1 MYRSEKRKEEFE
13 ESELSLS
20 QRILGI
26 FLITLLFMLSLKM
39 SDVLIESGTFGE
51 IMKDFKTILI
61 ILYGFCMV
69 SLMTLFA
76 IGELSCKREKKKSKD
91 FKVEILEINSKFK
104 NGKISFKKAIKKIR
118 KLKKEKVLSEEE
130 KNLREEK
137 LKILEKESL
146 ILENNQEKSVW
157 IEQK

>member
-13 ESELSLS
+13 EIELSLS

>member
-13 ESELSLS
+13 EIELSLS

-51 IMKDFKTILI
+51 IMKDFQTILI

-104 NGKISFKKAIKKIR
+104 NGKISFKKALKKIR

>member
-13 ESELSLS
+13 EIELSLS

-51 IMKDFKTILI
+51 IMKDLKTILI

-104 NGKISFKKAIKKIR
+104 NGKISFKKALKKIR

>member
-51 IMKDFKTILI
+51 IMKDLKTILI

-104 NGKISFKKAIKKIR
+104 NGKISFKKALKKIR

>member
-51 IMKDFKTILI
+51 IMKDFQTMLI
-61 ILYGFCMV
+61 ILYGFCMI
-69 SLMTLFA
+69 SLITLFV

>member
-1 MYRSEKRKEEFE
+1 
-13 ESELSLS
+13 
-20 QRILGI
+20 
-26 FLITLLFMLSLKM
+26 MLSLKM

-104 NGKISFKKAIKKIR
+104 NGKISFKKALKKIR

>member
-13 ESELSLS
+13 EIELSLS

-51 IMKDFKTILI
+51 IMKNFQTILI

-104 NGKISFKKAIKKIR
+104 NGKISFKKALKKIR

>member
-51 IMKDFKTILI
+51 IMKDLKTILI

>member
-91 FKVEILEINSKFK
+91 FKVELLEINSKFK

>member
-26 FLITLLFMLSLKM
+26 LLITLLFMLSLKM

-104 NGKISFKKAIKKIR
+104 NGKISFKKALKKIR

>member
-26 FLITLLFMLSLKM
+26 LLITLLFMLSLKM

>member
-104 NGKISFKKAIKKIR
+104 NGKISFKKALKKIK

>member
-26 FLITLLFMLSLKM
+26 LLITLLFMLSLKM

-51 IMKDFKTILI
+51 IIKDLKTILI

-104 NGKISFKKAIKKIR
+104 NGKISFKKALKKIR

>member
-51 IMKDFKTILI
+51 IMKDFQTILI

-104 NGKISFKKAIKKIR
+104 NGKISFKKALKKIR
-118 KLKKEKVLSEEE
+118 KLKKEKGLSEEE
-130 KNLREEK
+130 KILREEK
-137 LKILEKESL
+137 IKVLEKESL
-146 ILENNQEKSVW
+146 VLENIQEKTVW
-157 IEQK
+157 IENK

>member
-146 ILENNQEKSVW
+146 TLENNQEKSVW

>member
-104 NGKISFKKAIKKIR
+104 NGKISFKKAIKKIK

>member
-13 ESELSLS
+13 EIELSLS

-51 IMKDFKTILI
+51 IMKNFQTILI

-91 FKVEILEINSKFK
+91 FKVEILEINFKFK
-104 NGKISFKKAIKKIR
+104 NGKISFKKALKKIR

>member
-26 FLITLLFMLSLKM
+26 FLITLLFMISFKM
-39 SDVLIESGTFGE
+39 SNALIELSTSGKIIKSFQ
-51 IMKDFKTILI
+51 TILI
-61 ILYGFCMV
+61 ILYGLCMI
-69 SLMTLFA
+69 SLMILFV
-76 IGELSCKREKKKSKD
+76 IEELLCKKQKKKSKD

-104 NGKISFKKAIKKIR
+104 NGKISFKKALKKIR
-118 KLKKEKVLSEEE
+118 KLKKKRALSEEE

-137 LKILEKESL
+137 L
-146 ILENNQEKSVW
+146 
-157 IEQK
+157 

>member
-1 MYRSEKRKEEFE
+1 MYKSEKRKEEFE
-13 ESELSLS
+13 EIELSLS

-51 IMKDFKTILI
+51 IMKNFQTILI

-104 NGKISFKKAIKKIR
+104 NGKISFKKALKKIK

>member
-76 IGELSCKREKKKSKD
+76 IGDLSCKREKKKSKD

>member
-26 FLITLLFMLSLKM
+26 LLITLLFMLSLKM

-51 IMKDFKTILI
+51 IMKDLKTILI

-104 NGKISFKKAIKKIR
+104 NGKISFKKALKKIR

>member
-26 FLITLLFMLSLKM
+26 FLITLLFIMSLKM

-51 IMKDFKTILI
+51 IMKDLKTILI

-104 NGKISFKKAIKKIR
+104 NGKISFKKALKKIR

>member
-51 IMKDFKTILI
+51 IMKDLKTILI

-137 LKILEKESL
+137 LKILEKQSL

>member
-51 IMKDFKTILI
+51 IMKDFQTILI

-104 NGKISFKKAIKKIR
+104 NGKISFKKALKKIR

>member
-13 ESELSLS
+13 EIELSLS

-51 IMKDFKTILI
+51 IMKNFQTILI

-104 NGKISFKKAIKKIR
+104 NGKISFKKALKKIK

>member
-1 MYRSEKRKEEFE
+1 
-13 ESELSLS
+13 
-20 QRILGI
+20 
-26 FLITLLFMLSLKM
+26 MLSLKM

>member
-26 FLITLLFMLSLKM
+26 FLITLLFIMSFKM

-51 IMKDFKTILI
+51 IMKDFQTMLI
-61 ILYGFCMV
+61 ILYGFCMI
-69 SLMTLFA
+69 SLITLFV
-76 IGELSCKREKKKSKD
+76 IGELSCKRQKKKSKD

-104 NGKISFKKAIKKIR
+104 NGKISFKKALKKIR
-118 KLKKEKVLSEEE
+118 KLKKEKGLSEEE
-130 KNLREEK
+130 KILREEK
-137 LKILEKESL
+137 IKVLEKESL
-146 ILENNQEKSVW
+146 ILENIQEKSVW
-157 IEQK
+157 IENK

>member
-51 IMKDFKTILI
+51 IMKDLKTILI
-61 ILYGFCMV
+61 ILYEFCMV

-104 NGKISFKKAIKKIR
+104 NGKISFKKALKKIK

>member
-39 SDVLIESGTFGE
+39 SDVSIESGTFGE

-104 NGKISFKKAIKKIR
+104 NGKISFKKALKKIK

>member
-118 KLKKEKVLSEEE
+118 KLKKEKVLKKKK

>member
-13 ESELSLS
+13 EIELSLS

-51 IMKDFKTILI
+51 IMKDLKTILI

-91 FKVEILEINSKFK
+91 FKIEILEINSKFK
-104 NGKISFKKAIKKIR
+104 NGKISFKKALKKIR

>member
-26 FLITLLFMLSLKM
+26 LLITLLFMLSLKM

-118 KLKKEKVLSEEE
+118 KLKKEKVLRKKK

>member
-104 NGKISFKKAIKKIR
+104 NGKISFKKALKKIR

>member
-1 MYRSEKRKEEFE
+1 MYRTEKRKEEFE

>member
-26 FLITLLFMLSLKM
+26 LLITLLFMLSLKM

-51 IMKDFKTILI
+51 IMKDLKTILI

>member
-13 ESELSLS
+13 EIELSLS

-51 IMKDFKTILI
+51 IMKNFQTILI

>member
-51 IMKDFKTILI
+51 IMKNFQTILI

-104 NGKISFKKAIKKIR
+104 NGKISFKKALKKIK